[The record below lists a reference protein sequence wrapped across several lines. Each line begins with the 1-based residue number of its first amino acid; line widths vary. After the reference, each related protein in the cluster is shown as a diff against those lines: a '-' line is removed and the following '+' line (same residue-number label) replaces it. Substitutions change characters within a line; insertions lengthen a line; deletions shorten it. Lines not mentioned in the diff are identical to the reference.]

1 MSANKIAIIGLGNTL
16 RRDDGIGIVILES
29 LLALGKK
36 EGIDTSTLLSVNGER
51 SLEVGEGR
59 SRTIEYLNFGIA
71 SFDLVH
77 RMECY
82 EKILLIDAIDAGLA
96 AGELKIFELKDIAY
110 NLKSTPTSTHEFD
123 LKSLFELYKRFELKS
138 KIYVA
143 GIQVKDISY
152 GEGLS
157 KPLQEKQEEIVK
169 KIADFINEELS

>member
-1 MSANKIAIIGLGNTL
+1 MSDKTAVIGIGNTL

-36 EGIDTSTLLSVNGER
+36 EGVGTSTMLSVNGER
-51 SLEVGEGR
+51 SPEVGEGR

-77 RMECY
+77 RMERY
-82 EKILLIDAIDAGLA
+82 EKILLIDAIDAGLS

-110 NLKSTPTSTHEFD
+110 NLKSAPTSTHEFD

-143 GIQVKDISY
+143 GIQVKDTSY

-157 KPLQEKQEEIVK
+157 AELKDKLQAVIEKIN
-169 KIADFINEELS
+169 DFLANF

>member
-1 MSANKIAIIGLGNTL
+1 MNTQMNADIEKIINAAGNGRDRSLQVCKIAVIGLGNTL

-36 EGIDTSTLLSVNGER
+36 EGI
-51 SLEVGEGR
+51 
-59 SRTIEYLNFGIA
+59 EYLNFGIA

-77 RMECY
+77 RMERY

-96 AGELKIFELKDIAY
+96 AGGLKIFELKDIAY
-110 NLKSTPTSTHEFD
+110 TLQGLPVSTHEFD

-152 GEGLS
+152 GE
-157 KPLQEKQEEIVK
+157 
-169 KIADFINEELS
+169 ELSPELEDALQNIIEKINGFLNRG